1 LFNELICL
9 YDENDNLSPIGLSV
23 ITESGSDIFIKD
35 TIIEIYIKKN
45 DNKYITSSWNSTFTN
60 GKYINKELNSYKKI
74 VEVLESE
81 ESKSNNVTSKVNFIY
96 INKILLFILNVI
108 FLLNLY

>member
-9 YDENDNLSPIGLSV
+9 YDENDNLSSIGLSV

-60 GKYINKELNSYKKI
+60 GKNINKELNSYKKI

>member
-60 GKYINKELNSYKKI
+60 GKNINKELNSYKKI

>member
-9 YDENDNLSPIGLSV
+9 YDENDNLSSIGLSV

-35 TIIEIYIKKN
+35 TYYWNIYKKN

-60 GKYINKELNSYKKI
+60 GKNINKELNSYKKI